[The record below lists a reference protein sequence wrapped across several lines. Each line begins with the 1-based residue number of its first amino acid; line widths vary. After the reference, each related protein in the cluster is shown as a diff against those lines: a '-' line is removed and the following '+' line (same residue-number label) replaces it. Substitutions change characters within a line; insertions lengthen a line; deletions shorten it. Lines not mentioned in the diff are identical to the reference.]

1 MVKQASVFSQME
13 SIAGREGVLG
23 DPAAFAVDGLT
34 PQAAVAPATYD
45 QVTEVMRYA
54 HAEGLAVI
62 PRGAVQLMHSGNVPA
77 RYDIALTSARLNEP
91 VEHEPADMT

>member
-54 HAEGLAVI
+54 HAEGLPVT
-62 PRGAVQLMHSGNVPA
+62 PRGAARLMHIATAPA
-77 RYDIALTSARLNEP
+77 RYDIALSLARLNET